1 MIPGCKEWLAGIRR
15 REISEEQ
22 RRDHKMKDNIVL
34 IGMPGA
40 GKSTAGVILAKVL
53 GYQFVD
59 ADLVIQEE
67 EGKRLHEI
75 IEEVGTDGFIEVENR
90 VNASLTA
97 EHSVIATGGSVVYG
111 TEAMEHLKAI
121 GTVIYLKLPY
131 EVVRKRL
138 SDIKGRGVVLK
149 DGQTLKDLYEER
161 VLLYEKYAD
170 IIVDE
175 LGRNVEQTVEE
186 IVRLWNV

>member
-1 MIPGCKEWLAGIRR
+1 ML
-15 REISEEQ
+15 
-22 RRDHKMKDNIVL
+22 KDNIVL
-34 IGMPGA
+34 IGMPGV
-40 GKSTAGVILAKVL
+40 GKSTVGVILAKVL

-111 TEAMEHLKAI
+111 AEAIEHLKAI

-175 LGRNVEQTVEE
+175 FGRNVEQTVEE
-186 IVRLWNV
+186 IVRLWNA

>member
-15 REISEEQ
+15 LEISEEQ

-75 IEEVGTDGFIEVENR
+75 IEEVGTDGFIEPPLR
-90 VNASLTA
+90 QSTPSLQPA
-97 EHSVIATGGSVVYG
+97 EVLC
-111 TEAMEHLKAI
+111 TEQ
-121 GTVIYLKLPY
+121 
-131 EVVRKRL
+131 RR
-138 SDIKGRGVVLK
+138 
-149 DGQTLKDLYEER
+149 
-161 VLLYEKYAD
+161 
-170 IIVDE
+170 
-175 LGRNVEQTVEE
+175 
-186 IVRLWNV
+186 WNI